1 MTALYDD
8 VLMRSVSAFLLLSI
22 RLSAFFL
29 VAPVFSASAVT
40 VNLRVIIMMGVTLA
54 LMGSINV
61 PDIDLFSPIGF
72 VTVAREAVIGVSI
85 GIIFQILFSSVAMA
99 GEHIALSMGLGFAS
113 MIDPQTGAQSPV
125 VTQFLS
131 ILMILVFLY
140 TEGHHVLLR
149 QLAAS
154 YKVAPI
160 GGDINAELF
169 IGIVKAAALVF
180 SAALIMSLPAIV
192 LLFLVNMLIGFM
204 TRVAPQMN
212 IFSIG
217 FPLTIMVGFTML
229 LVSLPTMG
237 NAMSGLLQTASGL
250 VRELILES
258 KALP

>member
-1 MTALYDD
+1 MTFLSDD
-8 VLMRSVSAFLLLSI
+8 FLMQSVSAFLLLSV

-40 VNLRVIIMMGVTLA
+40 LPLRVAIMMGITFA
-54 LMGSINV
+54 LMSSITV
-61 PDIDLFSPIGF
+61 PAIDLFSPLGF
-72 VTVAREAVIGVSI
+72 TTVAREAVIGISI
-85 GIIFQILFSSVAMA
+85 GIIFQIMFSSVAMA

-125 VTQFLS
+125 ITQFLS
-131 ILMILVFLY
+131 ILLILIFLV

-149 QLAAS
+149 QLAAR

-160 GGDINAELF
+160 GGDLDASLF
-169 IGIVKAAALVF
+169 LGIVKAGTLVF
-180 SAALIMSLPAIV
+180 SAALIISLPAVV
-192 LLFLVNMLIGFM
+192 LLFLVNLLIGFM

-217 FPLTIMVGFTML
+217 FPLTILVGFVMVL
-229 LVSLPTMG
+229 ISLPSMG
-237 NAMSGLLQTASGL
+237 NAMSGLLQTASGI
-250 VRELILES
+250 VRDLILES